1 MDGDGLRGVAD
12 RTPDD
17 ADVLIV
23 VQQVLD
29 QSLLVRQIIATSQV
43 DCTNIRHANKTKC
56 ATSNVRVAEKQ
67 QAGQESFAV
76 LGQKI
81 EVRRAD
87 SGNGVLGMG
96 HLAPSPP
103 ARGFR
108 ERCKLPKR
116 GPRRNPGRSTIFVY
130 VEVSRQLILLRF

>member
-56 ATSNVRVAEKQ
+56 ATSNVRVAEKT
-67 QAGQESFAV
+67 AS
-76 LGQKI
+76 
-81 EVRRAD
+81 R
-87 SGNGVLGMG
+87 SGEFC
-96 HLAPSPP
+96 
-103 ARGFR
+103 R
-108 ERCKLPKR
+108 
-116 GPRRNPGRSTIFVY
+116 
-130 VEVSRQLILLRF
+130 LRPED